1 MSSRFTPCPACARH
15 VKDGER
21 ACPFCGAE
29 EPCANAP
36 PTRTA
41 AGSLSRSALFALS
54 AIGAS
59 VAGTDCSASS
69 IAPYGL
75 PPSVGDATFAEDAP
89 VAADGGSPPEDAA
102 REAAPLE
109 GGSLQPVYGA
119 PVSPT
124 GANQKK

>member
-15 VKDGER
+15 VKQGER

-29 EPCANAP
+29 DPCANAP
-36 PTRTA
+36 PTGGFA
-41 AGSLSRSALFALS
+41 VALSRSALFALS

-69 IAPYGL
+69 IAPYGQ

-89 VAADGGSPPEDAA
+89 VAADGGSVSGDAA

-124 GANQKK
+124 DASQKK